1 MKSDSDKPRRATRP
15 TRGPDGTTA
24 RRSRHALAFAA
35 ALLLASAVPPSP
47 AAADSPLVGQATALA
62 ARGKYAAAAALL
74 RTAARGGDPFPAE
87 LAAARVLREAGYFFL
102 DDGLFA
108 EALKAGRAAL
118 ALKGESP
125 EARFLT
131 ALLLYEGGRY
141 RDAAELFTEEQAAAG
156 GAALPP
162 GGTFRRAA
170 AASAAR
176 AERAE
181 QERKGGKV
189 SPRDEVEPDRCDLC
203 WAPLEGAL
211 VQLEDG
217 RRRCASCS
225 ADAVNDEAPLEAI
238 RGSLGAFFASELGI
252 TFPKQVTMH
261 LVSKTEM
268 ARLAG
273 ERLSSFAG
281 VTPEDLA
288 GLFAPY
294 PDRLAIYVLRGLPR
308 VETLRVAAHE
318 LAHAWVSL
326 ECPPGVEL
334 GENEGFSEWVAHRA
348 LLASG
353 LTREAAWMFLET
365 GPYGVHF
372 KRFEV
377 IGRVRGPA
385 WLIQAMRGGRL

>member
-1 MKSDSDKPRRATRP
+1 MQEVTGHANAKRSAAVLRP
-15 TRGPDGTTA
+15 A
-24 RRSRHALAFAA
+24 RWTIAAAVAFLLAGGAADPAGGESPLLAQAA
-35 ALLLASAVPPSP
+35 ALAAKGKFAAS
-47 AAADSPLVGQATALA
+47 
-62 ARGKYAAAAALL
+62 AALL
-74 RTAARGGDPFPAE
+74 RTAEKGDDPFAAE
-87 LAAARVLREAGYFFL
+87 LAAARVLRDAGYYFL

-118 ALKGESP
+118 ARRDDSV

-141 RDAAELFTEEQAAAG
+141 REAAELFPAG
-156 GAALPP
+156 GEAVEAPSLPQAGP
-162 GGTFRRAA
+162 FRRAA
-170 AASAAR
+170 AAL

-181 QERKGGKV
+181 RQEQAKGQEA
-189 SPRDEVEPDRCDLC
+189 RQDDAAPDRCDLC
-203 WAPLEGAL
+203 WAPLAGTL

-225 ADAVNDEAPLEAI
+225 ADAVNDEAPLEEI
-238 RGSLGAFFASELGI
+238 RVSVGAFFVAELGI
-252 TFPKQVTMH
+252 TFPKQVALH

-294 PDRLAIYVLRGLPR
+294 PDHLAIYVLRGLPR
-308 VETLRVAAHE
+308 VETVRVVAHE

-326 ECPPGVEL
+326 ECPPGVAL
-334 GENEGFSEWVAHRA
+334 GDNEGFSEWVAYRA
-348 LLASG
+348 LLAAN
-353 LTREAAWMFLET
+353 LQREAAWMFLEP

-377 IGRVRGPA
+377 VGRVRGA
-385 WLIQAMRGGRL
+385 AQTIAAMREGRL

>member
-1 MKSDSDKPRRATRP
+1 MGQGRQAATKRTDAVARLLRRASA
-15 TRGPDGTTA
+15 TA
-24 RRSRHALAFAA
+24 V
-35 ALLLASAVPPSP
+35 ALLLAAGAAPP
-47 AAADSPLVGQATALA
+47 AAAESPLVAQ
-62 ARGKYAAAAALL
+62 AAALAGRGKFAASAAL
-74 RTAARGGDPFPAE
+74 LHTAAKGDDPFAAE
-87 LAAARVLREAGYFFL
+87 LAAARVLRDAGYYFL
-102 DDGLFA
+102 NDGLFT

-118 ALKGESP
+118 ARRGDSA

-141 RDAAELFTEEQAAAG
+141 REAAELFTEEQGAAG

-162 GGTFRRAA
+162 AGSFRRAA
-170 AASAAR
+170 AALAAR
-176 AERAE
+176 AERKE
-181 QERKGGKV
+181 REKQEGGERGKAATA
-189 SPRDEVEPDRCDLC
+189 DADDANRCDLC
-203 WAPLEGAL
+203 WSPLEGAL

-225 ADAVNDEAPLEAI
+225 ADAVNDEAPLDEI
-238 RGSLGAFFASELGI
+238 RVSLGGFFASELGI
-252 TFPKQVTMH
+252 TFPKQVAVH

-273 ERLSSFAG
+273 ERLSSFSG

-308 VETLRVAAHE
+308 VETVRVVAHE

-334 GENEGFSEWVAHRA
+334 GDNEGFSEWVAHRA
-348 LLASG
+348 LLAAG

-385 WLIQAMRGGRL
+385 QTIAAMREGRL